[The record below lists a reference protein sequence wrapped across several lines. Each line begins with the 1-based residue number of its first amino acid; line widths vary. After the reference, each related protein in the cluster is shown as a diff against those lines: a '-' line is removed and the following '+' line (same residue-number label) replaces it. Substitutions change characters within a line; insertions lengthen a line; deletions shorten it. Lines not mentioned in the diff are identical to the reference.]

1 MSISLEV
8 TVDNNNNKNKIK
20 QTIQLKAR
28 AAKEATAKLSVMNTQ
43 QKNNILA
50 AMAEALQQNIK
61 EILFHNK
68 IDIQA
73 AKEAKI
79 SSTLIDRLTLSD
91 KRVADII
98 TGIKNIILL
107 QDPVGTVTEEIK
119 PSLDIDVKKIRVPLG
134 VIAMIYEARPNVT
147 VDAATLCLKA
157 GNAVI
162 LKGGSEALNTN
173 KVLAKIIYEEGIKAG
188 MPENAVQFIDTADR
202 SAVQELL
209 HLDNCIDLLIPR
221 GSEKF
226 VKFVKKNATV
236 PVLSH
241 GKGLCHTYIDKDADI
256 DMSINITVNA
266 KCQRPS
272 VCNAMET
279 LLVHKDIADKILPK
293 LCEIYNKR
301 NVEIKGCEISRNIVN
316 TIKPAKEEDWI
327 TEYLDLKVSIKVVNS
342 LEKAISHINKYGSKH
357 SEAIVTNNRAAAD
370 KFVTEIDAAAVFVNT
385 STRLH
390 DGSVFGLGCEIGIST
405 QKLHARGA
413 MGIKELT
420 TTKYVVRSNGT
431 IRK

>member
-1 MSISLEV
+1 M
-8 TVDNNNNKNKIK
+8 DNNVIK
-20 QTIQLKAR
+20 QAVQFKAN
-28 AAKEATAKLSVMNTQ
+28 AAKEAAGKIAAMNAQ
-43 QKNNILA
+43 QKNNTLA
-50 AMAEALQQNIK
+50 AMAEALRHNIK
-61 EILFHNK
+61 EILFHNE
-68 IDIQA
+68 IDVQA
-73 AKEAKI
+73 AKDAQI
-79 SSTLIDRLTLSD
+79 TPTLIDRLTLNE
-91 KRVADII
+91 KRAADII
-98 TGIKNIILL
+98 AGIKNVILL
-107 QDPVGTVTEEIK
+107 QDPVGIVAEETT

-173 KVLAKIIYEEGIKAG
+173 RILAKIIYEAGIKAG
-188 MPENAVQFIDTADR
+188 MPEDAIQFIDTADR

-209 HLDNCIDLLIPR
+209 HLDNYIDLLIPR
-221 GSEKF
+221 GSEEF
-226 VKFVKKNATV
+226 VNFVKKNATV

-241 GKGLCHTYIDKDADI
+241 GKGLCHAYIDKDADI
-256 DMSINITVNA
+256 EQAINIAVNA

-279 LLVHKDIADKILPK
+279 LLVHKDIAEKILPR
-293 LCEIYNKR
+293 LCEIYGEE

-316 TIKPAKEEDWI
+316 AIKPAKEEDWT
-327 TEYLDLKVSIKVVNS
+327 TEYLDLEVSIKVVNS
-342 LEKAISHINKYGSKH
+342 LEEAIAHINKYGSKH
-357 SEAIVTNNRAAAD
+357 SEAIVTNDKTSAD
-370 KFVTEIDAAAVFVNT
+370 KFVVEVDAAAVFVNA

-390 DGSVFGLGCEIGIST
+390 DGSIFGLGCEIGIST

-413 MGIKELT
+413 MGIKGLT
-420 TTKYVVRSNGT
+420 TTKYVVKGNGT

>member
-1 MSISLEV
+1 MSIFLE
-8 TVDNNNNKNKIK
+8 TSVDNNEIK
-20 QTIQLKAR
+20 QTVQLKAK
-28 AAKEATAKLSVMNTQ
+28 AAKEAAVKLSAMDAQ

-61 EILFHNK
+61 EILFHNE
-68 IDIQA
+68 IDVQA
-73 AKEAKI
+73 AKDAKI
-79 SSTLIDRLTLSD
+79 TSTLIDRLTLNE
-91 KRVADII
+91 KRSADII
-98 TGIKNIILL
+98 AGIKNVILL
-107 QDPVGTVTEEIK
+107 QDPVGTVVEETK

-173 KVLAKIIYEEGIKAG
+173 RILAKIIYEDGIKAG
-188 MPENAVQFIDTADR
+188 MPEGAVQFIDTADR

-209 HLDNCIDLLIPR
+209 HLDNYIDLLIPR
-221 GSEKF
+221 GSEEF
-226 VKFVKKNATV
+226 VSFVKKNATV

-256 DMSINITVNA
+256 DMAINIAVNT

-279 LLVHKDIADKILPK
+279 LLVHKNIADKTLPK
-293 LCEIYNKR
+293 LCEIYSKE
-301 NVEIKGCEISRNIVN
+301 NVEIKGCKISRNIVN
-316 TIKPAKEEDWI
+316 TIKPAEEKDWN
-327 TEYLDLKVSIKVVNS
+327 TEYLDLKVSIKVVNF
-342 LEKAISHINKYGSKH
+342 LEEAIAHINKYGSKH
-357 SEAIVTNNRAAAD
+357 SEAIVTNDKASAD
-370 KFVTEIDAAAVFVNT
+370 KFVAEVDAAAVFVNT

>member
-1 MSISLEV
+1 M
-8 TVDNNNNKNKIK
+8 DNNVIK
-20 QTIQLKAR
+20 QAVQFKAN
-28 AAKEATAKLSVMNTQ
+28 AAKEAAGKIAAMNAQ
-43 QKNNILA
+43 QKNNTLA
-50 AMAEALQQNIK
+50 AMAEALRHNIK
-61 EILFHNK
+61 EILFHNE
-68 IDIQA
+68 IDVQA
-73 AKEAKI
+73 AKDAQI
-79 SSTLIDRLTLSD
+79 TPTLIDRLTLNE
-91 KRVADII
+91 KRAADII
-98 TGIKNIILL
+98 AGIKNVILL
-107 QDPVGTVTEEIK
+107 QDPVGIVAEETT

-173 KVLAKIIYEEGIKAG
+173 RILAKIIYEAGIKTG
-188 MPENAVQFIDTADR
+188 MPEDAIQFIDTADR

-209 HLDNCIDLLIPR
+209 HLDNYIDLLIPR
-221 GSEKF
+221 GSEEF
-226 VKFVKKNATV
+226 VNFVKKNATV

-241 GKGLCHTYIDKDADI
+241 GKGLCHAYIDKDADI
-256 DMSINITVNA
+256 EQAINIAVNA

-279 LLVHKDIADKILPK
+279 LLVHKDIAEKILPR
-293 LCEIYNKR
+293 LCEIYGEE

-316 TIKPAKEEDWI
+316 AIKPAKEEDWT
-327 TEYLDLKVSIKVVNS
+327 TEYLDLEVSIKVVNS
-342 LEKAISHINKYGSKH
+342 LEEAIAHINKYGSKH
-357 SEAIVTNNRAAAD
+357 SEAIVTNDKTSAD
-370 KFVTEIDAAAVFVNT
+370 KFVVEVDAAAVFVNA

-390 DGSVFGLGCEIGIST
+390 DGSIFGLGCEIGIST

-413 MGIKELT
+413 MGIKGLT
-420 TTKYVVRSNGT
+420 TTKYIVKGKGT